1 MNRQINIKSIMA
13 KHYSLLSILKTNIST
28 FLTILKIQKKNMAL
42 GFDPLQ
48 SEPKLK
54 RIKKSLN
61 EYSCPQCEY
70 IHVLSVNIF

>member
-1 MNRQINIKSIMA
+1 
-13 KHYSLLSILKTNIST
+13 
-28 FLTILKIQKKNMAL
+28 MAL

-61 EYSCPQCEY
+61 VYSCPQCEY
-70 IHVLSVNIF
+70 ILSHLKNMLKAN

>member
-1 MNRQINIKSIMA
+1 
-13 KHYSLLSILKTNIST
+13 
-28 FLTILKIQKKNMAL
+28 MAL